1 MTQNNENN
9 DLTIMFA
16 QHTHNTSAPFVSQ
29 HGDRRGVRGKQ
40 SNLCYVFVKVTHIL
54 L

>member
-9 DLTIMFA
+9 DLTIMFT

-29 HGDRRGVRGKQ
+29 HGDRRGVIKGE
-40 SNLCYVFVKVTHIL
+40 SKVTCVTYL
-54 L
+54 